1 MTDEE
6 SFPGACARLG
16 CVQAHTPRQL
26 VLAAAHTL
34 PPLRWRRASTP
45 AGRSIEDLFSSFEHT
60 PLASASLAQVHR
72 ATLRSTGQRVA
83 VKVQHAGLRE
93 TCAADIATVSFLVHA
108 VKAFFPRFDYT
119 WLADEVRAN
128 LPKELD
134 FANEVSGGGGKA
146 ASAGISATSP
156 AAEDC
161 RVPAAAT
168 TAAGLQLR
176 GGSERLRAPPRCRRA
191 HHRPRSQQ
199 HARADDELRG
209 R

>member
-1 MTDEE
+1 VHPPLTT
-6 SFPGACARLG
+6 
-16 CVQAHTPRQL
+16 AHTR
-26 VLAAAHTL
+26 A
-34 PPLRWRRASTP
+34 RRPCA
-45 AGRSIEDLFSSFEHT
+45 AGRTIDDLYSSFEHA

-134 FANEVSGGGGKA
+134 FANEVRKGEGDQALDAQRQCWLADVVLGG
-146 ASAGISATSP
+146 
-156 AAEDC
+156 
-161 RVPAAAT
+161 
-168 TAAGLQLR
+168 
-176 GGSERLRAPPRCRRA
+176 
-191 HHRPRSQQ
+191 
-199 HARADDELRG
+199 
-209 R
+209 